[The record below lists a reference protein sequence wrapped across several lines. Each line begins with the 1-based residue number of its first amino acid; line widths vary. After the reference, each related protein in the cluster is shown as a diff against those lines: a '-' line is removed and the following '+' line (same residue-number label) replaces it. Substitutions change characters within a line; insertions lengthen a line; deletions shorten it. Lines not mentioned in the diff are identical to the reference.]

1 MSAGPHMREEREAKL
16 AALRR
21 DIAEGLASGEAEP
34 LDMRSLK
41 ARARKKRNAAK
52 HDARAAP

>member
-1 MSAGPHMREEREAKL
+1 MREEREAKL